1 MTATRIVVHGDV
13 QGVNFRD
20 SVRREAE
27 SAGACGWV
35 RNRSDGTVEAH
46 LEGDDA
52 AVRAVLDF
60 CGSGP
65 GSADVERVERE
76 EVEAES
82 FTGFE
87 VR

>member
-1 MTATRIVVHGDV
+1 MVHGEV

-27 SAGACGWV
+27 SAGASGWV

-46 LEGDDA
+46 VEGDDS
-52 AVRAVLDF
+52 AVQAVVDF
-60 CGSGP
+60 CESGP
-65 GSADVERVERE
+65 ESAEVERVERE
-76 EVEAES
+76 ETEPES
-82 FTGFE
+82 GEGFE